1 MVSVKSLSSHLSS
14 INEDQTSDLGMSWS
28 SVLSEQIPRT
38 TSPVQSDGLRC
49 DGLRCNGLRCDGFR
63 CDGLHCDDHSVEA
76 ARVVSCLLPAMLYF
90 S

>member
-38 TSPVQSDGLRC
+38 SSPVQSDGLRC
-49 DGLRCNGLRCDGFR
+49 GGFRCDGFR

-76 ARVVSCLLPAMLYF
+76 ARVVSCLLPAVLYF